1 MFEALPRK
9 KRELAVDY
17 ALRVLH
23 YNITTLHLEPGQ
35 ILRETDLT
43 EELRISRTPL
53 REAVIRLS
61 AMYLV
66 DVRPQRGTLVK
77 LFDPDL
83 IEEGRFL
90 RLQVEP
96 AIVEKTCLEMSE
108 NDIIEFEDNVT
119 MQIRLLES
127 GRFEELLLWDNLFHE
142 KLFQICGAEKTFHM
156 VSGLCGQYDIIRAL
170 SIYYRTAEIAVED
183 HKKILAALKDRDAAK
198 AREMMT
204 MHISR
209 QNKEYL
215 IIQKKFPQYF
225 ENCK

>member
-9 KRELAVDY
+9 KSELAADY

-35 ILRETDLT
+35 VLRETDLT
-43 EELRISRTPL
+43 KELGISRTPL

-66 DVRPQRGTLVK
+66 DVLPQRGTLVK

-96 AIVEKTCLEMSE
+96 AIAEKACPEMTD
-108 NDIIEFEDNVT
+108 NDIIELEDNMT

-127 GRFEELLLWDNLFHE
+127 NRLEDLLLQDNLFHK
-142 KLFQICGAEKTFHM
+142 KLFQVCGAEKTFHA

-170 SIYYRTAEIAVED
+170 SIYHRTAKTAVED
-183 HKKILAALKDRDAAK
+183 HKKIFTAIKVRDAAK

-225 ENCK
+225 KKP